1 MTKNVGVLTAG
12 GDTPG
17 LNAALRG
24 LGKSAMYKYDLQLI
38 GFYDG
43 FRGLL
48 HDRSIL
54 LDDSSLSGILTIGG
68 TILGTSRD
76 KPNKMEVGGKLQDM
90 RDAMVETYHKHH
102 LDVLV
107 CMGGG
112 GTQKNA
118 YSLME
123 KGLNIITLPKTIDND
138 IANTDVTLGYDTAL
152 GIATEAIDRL
162 HSTAHS
168 HHRIVVVEIMGH
180 NAGWLALGSGIAG
193 GADVILIPEIPYD
206 EELIAQ
212 AILER
217 SRSGKHFSIVAISEG
232 AISRR
237 AKLRETELLEEKKH
251 ETDKEK
257 KRKVKKVLEEFYASQ
272 TNRSQELLQELERL
286 TGLESRMT
294 ILGYVQRGGT
304 PSARD
309 RLLGS
314 MIGGSAA
321 DLIAEGKYGVMVA
334 IKGQETKPVDLETV
348 VDKRKLVPLDHLWI
362 NTARRVGTC
371 LGD

>member
-1 MTKNVGVLTAG
+1 MTINVGVLTAG

-24 LGKSAMYKYDLQLI
+24 LGKSAEYQYDLQLI

-48 HDRSIL
+48 QDRYVM
-54 LDDSSLSGILTIGG
+54 LDESTLSGILTLGG

-76 KPNKMEVGGKLQDM
+76 KPRKMLVGGKMQDM
-90 RDAMVETYHKHH
+90 RDAMVETYDKHR

-138 IANTDVTLGYDTAL
+138 IANTDVTLGFDTAL
-152 GIATEAIDRL
+152 GIATDAIDRL

-168 HHRIVVVEIMGH
+168 HHRIIIVEIMGH
-180 NAGWLALGSGIAG
+180 NAGWLALGAGISG

-206 EELIAQ
+206 PANIAE
-212 AILER
+212 AILDR
-217 SRSGKHFSIVAISEG
+217 SRSGKHFSIVAVSEG
-232 AISRR
+232 AMS
-237 AKLRETELLEEKKH
+237 LRDRKFEADLLEDVKRA
-251 ETDKEK
+251 KEK
-257 KRKVKKVLEEFYASQ
+257 KEKNKAKEGLDRFYADQ
-272 TNRSQELLQELERL
+272 PGKTMRLAQDLEKL
-286 TGLESRMT
+286 TGLEARVT

-314 MIGGSAA
+314 QLGGAA
-321 DLIAEGKYGVMVA
+321 ANLIVQGVKGMMVA
-334 IKGQETKPVDLETV
+334 VKGQEMKPVPLKSV
-348 VDKRKLVPLDHLWI
+348 VNKLRQVPLEHIWVE
-362 NTARRVGTC
+362 TARRVGTC